1 MIFNTYVNE
10 ATDDA
15 SDVDAVV
22 KDPDTEAGQEAM
34 AKEIEANCRES
45 ALTNLPFFENGEQA
59 LKEFCNSEEVQA
71 LVEARKMPKKTFVRI
86 GKDDDLTRRTN
97 MACLILARE
106 NKDPLFDK
114 LAKNRVMERKLRN
127 AIYKR
132 YMNKATRLAKISQKQ
147 HIKDMKKMAAL
158 PKITLN

>member
-1 MIFNTYVNE
+1 MFLTNVNE
-10 ATDDA
+10 ASEDVQ
-15 SDVDAVV
+15 VDALVN
-22 KDPDTEAGQEAM
+22 KDPDTAEGAENI
-34 AKEIEANCRES
+34 AKEIEDNMRQS
-45 ALTNLPFFENGEQA
+45 ALENVSYFENGEQA
-59 LKEFCNSEEVQA
+59 LKEFANAESTLA
-71 LVEARKMPKKTFVRI
+71 LLEARKMAKKTFVRL
-86 GKDDDLTRRTN
+86 GKDDDLTRRTKLG
-97 MACLILARE
+97 CLILARE

-147 HIKDMKKMAAL
+147 HIKDMKKIAAL